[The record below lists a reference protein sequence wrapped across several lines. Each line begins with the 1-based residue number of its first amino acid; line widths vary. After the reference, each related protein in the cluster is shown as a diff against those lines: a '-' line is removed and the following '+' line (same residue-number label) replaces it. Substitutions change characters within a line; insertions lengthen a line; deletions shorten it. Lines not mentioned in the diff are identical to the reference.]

1 MLNEDKS
8 MEIYNGKSIFKG
20 IAIGTISFYTKE
32 RQAVN
37 REPIEDTK
45 AEVTRFEKA
54 KQEALKEIK
63 ELHNKVLNEMGEA
76 NARIFEG
83 HAIMLADEEYHDFAI
98 NKIKQHNMNAECAV
112 ISALDYFSAMFSNM
126 EDEYFKARIAD
137 IKDVSD
143 RILHNLTGHK
153 NINFLT
159 KPSIIVAENLLPSDT
174 VQFDRDKVLSFV
186 TRIGAS
192 NSHTAILTRMMNI
205 PGLVNVD
212 VNAEWDGKIG
222 IVDGESGTIF
232 IDPDQKTLKRYE
244 EKREKEL
251 EKQNLYK
258 QLKGKE
264 NITILG
270 KKIDVLANISHV
282 SDLTAVLDNDAGG
295 IGLFRSEFI
304 FLEKSDYPTEEE
316 QFLIYKEAA
325 KKMGEKK
332 VVIRTLDIGA
342 DKQADYFKLE
352 QEENPAMGCRAI
364 RVCLTRKEMFKTQLR
379 AILRA
384 SAFGNISI
392 LYPMIISVQEVI
404 EVKELLEEVKKE
416 LTKEKISYRN
426 IEQGVMIETPA
437 AALISDFLAKEV
449 DFFSIGTNDLTQYT
463 LAIDR
468 QNEKLE
474 QFFDAYHE
482 AIFRLIQIVIQN
494 GHKEGIKVGI
504 CGELGADILLTER
517 FLKMDIDEISV
528 SPPLILPLRKRIREI
543 K

>member
-1 MLNEDKS
+1 

-32 RQAVN
+32 RLAFN
-37 REPIEDTK
+37 RESIEDTLT
-45 AEVTRFEKA
+45 EVRRFEKA

-63 ELHNKVLNEMGEA
+63 ELHNKVLNELGEA

-98 NKIKQHNMNAECAV
+98 NKIKQNNMNAEYAV
-112 ISALDYFSAMFSNM
+112 VSALDYFSTMFSNM

-153 NINFLT
+153 NISFLT

-174 VQFDRDKVLSFV
+174 VQFDRNKVLSFV

-212 VNAEWDGKIG
+212 VKAEWDGKIG

-232 IDPDQKTLKRYE
+232 IDPDQKTLKRFE
-244 EKREKEL
+244 IKREKEL

-258 QLKGKE
+258 QLKGKD
-264 NITILG
+264 NITLSG

-304 FLEKSDYPTEEE
+304 FLEQSDYPTEEE
-316 QFLIYKEAA
+316 QFLIYKKAA
-325 KKMGEKK
+325 KEMGEKK

-364 RVCLTRKEMFKTQLR
+364 RVCLTRKDMFKTQLR

-384 SAFGNISI
+384 SAYGNISI

-404 EVKELLEEVKKE
+404 EVKELLEEVKGE
-416 LTKEKISYRN
+416 LTKEKISYRD

-482 AIFRLIQIVIQN
+482 AIFRLIEMVVQN

-517 FLKMDIDEISV
+517 FLNMGVDEISV